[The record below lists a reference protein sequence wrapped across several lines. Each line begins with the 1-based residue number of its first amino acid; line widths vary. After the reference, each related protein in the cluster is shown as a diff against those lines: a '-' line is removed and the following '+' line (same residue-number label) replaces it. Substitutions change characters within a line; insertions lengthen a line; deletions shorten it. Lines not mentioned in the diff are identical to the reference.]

1 MRFVTIV
8 LLFST
13 TTLHSQTLYLN
24 YGQWEQM
31 PEIFRQMYVAGAF
44 DAVSVVTIPEGA
56 MIARHYNE
64 CVAKAGLSTGQLAQ
78 NMKEYAETQPDA
90 PSKPVPTTNGLL
102 DIVVRLARSR
112 GKRVILFAILFVGEW
127 AYLFCHSH

>member
-13 TTLHSQTLYLN
+13 TAVHSQTLYLN

-31 PEIFRQMYVAGAF
+31 PASFRQMYVAGAF
-44 DAVSVVTIPEGA
+44 DAVSVVTVPDRA

-78 NMKEYAETQPDA
+78 NMMEYAETQPDA
-90 PSKPVPTTNGLL
+90 PSKPVPTILISYLISLCGLPGPA
-102 DIVVRLARSR
+102 VR
-112 GKRVILFAILFVGEW
+112 G
-127 AYLFCHSH
+127 

>member
-1 MRFVTIV
+1 
-8 LLFST
+8 
-13 TTLHSQTLYLN
+13 
-24 YGQWEQM
+24 M
-31 PEIFRQMYVAGAF
+31 PESFRQMYVAGAF

-112 GKRVILFAILFVGEW
+112 GKRVI
-127 AYLFCHSH
+127 

>member
-13 TTLHSQTLYLN
+13 ATVDSQTLYLD
-24 YGQWEQM
+24 YGHWEQM
-31 PEIFRQMYVAGAF
+31 PASFRAMYIAGAF
-44 DAVSVVTIPEGA
+44 DTVSVVTVPEAA
-56 MIARHYNE
+56 MSARHYNE

-90 PSKPVPTTNGLL
+90 PSKPVPTILVRYLISLCGLPGT
-102 DIVVRLARSR
+102 VRQ
-112 GKRVILFAILFVGEW
+112 
-127 AYLFCHSH
+127 